1 MLRKNEWRKK
11 TKQDESK
18 EKGGKIKLEINESKR
33 EN

>member
-1 MLRKNEWRKK
+1 MSEGRRRNK